1 MKNWCTPL
9 IAASL
14 FVCIKTQAQTS
25 AEMLDESYD
34 QDYRLE
40 LTTGVGKGININS
53 FQATKYFR
61 IGERNIVN
69 VGAGMRL
76 MNTNLFGLAMDAG
89 PNNTTS
95 CKTLKTDGTLFSTN
109 IMFTA
114 EFSWRGKVCVGAN
127 SDFFGLLFGSIT
139 PDPSAFTP
147 ANAENSQERR
157 YMPLG
162 GKTSALNYNLFGRR
176 HQGNTTSEIYAGM
189 QVSRNL
195 WVKAGWAF
203 TNNEMTLSQV
213 QDRFSKSSN
222 IAIVGLRLRY

>member
-34 QDYRLE
+34 EDYRLE

-61 IGERNIVN
+61 IGEGNFFN

-76 MNTNLFGLAMDAG
+76 TNSNLFGLGMEAA
-89 PNNTTS
+89 PNNVSS

-114 EFSWRGKVCVGAN
+114 EFSWRGKLCLGAN
-127 SDFFGLLFGSIT
+127 TDFFGLLFGTMT
-139 PDPSAFTP
+139 PDPAAFTP
-147 ANAENSQERR
+147 ANAANSKERR

-162 GKTSALNYNLFGRR
+162 GKTSALNYNLFGQR

-189 QVSRNL
+189 QVHRNI

-203 TNNEMTLSQV
+203 TNNEMTLSQL
-213 QDRFSKSSN
+213 QDKFSKSSHL
-222 IAIVGLRLRY
+222 AIFGVRIRY